1 MRTANGTRYR
11 GRLALGALVLATGLA
26 LAGSS
31 AIAEIIRA
39 KRMIVAVT
47 TAYEPCTAPT
57 DTADSTGIQACPSP
71 VPADAV
77 CRLGTRGRGKV
88 VLRAVPDDVK
98 VLARMDA
105 IDPACDGE
113 TLEVRMSFRVTSND
127 CAGQTCTLVDFV
139 DQVMG
144 TCDVSVGICRLDTTI
159 KGAVPNLFVP
169 TNQTHI
175 DLLGC
180 DFKRITGPSLPTR
193 TFSCGLMVP

>member
-57 DTADSTGIQACPSP
+57 VTTDCTGVSACLTPLAADS
-71 VPADAV
+71 V

-88 VLRAVPDDVK
+88 VLRATPDDVK

-105 IDPACDGE
+105 IDPACNGE
-113 TLEVRMSFRVTSND
+113 TLQVRMSFRVTSND
-127 CAGQTCTLVDFV
+127 CAGKTCTLVDFV
-139 DQVMG
+139 DQVIG
-144 TCDVSVGICRLDTTI
+144 TCDVSGGICTLQTTMN
-159 KGAVPNLFVP
+159 GAVPNLFVP

-180 DFKRITGPSLPTR
+180 DLKRITGPSLPTR